1 MTNTLARRAC
11 LGLAALGAGLAL
23 VGAPTALAEPA
34 DVPAPAPTAPVTPAD
49 PGTAAPV
56 PASTQLADGVPHL
69 PSPDNLPPGTTDT
82 PPQTRNLGYL
92 REIWHAMQTQDVTM
106 SDALLLLAQRPMSST
121 AAPGQSATPSG
132 PVGSSAPAAA
142 TAAPEAAVSP

>member
-82 PPQTRNLGYL
+82 PPQTRNLGYCA
-92 REIWHAMQTQDVTM
+92 RSGTPC
-106 SDALLLLAQRPMSST
+106 RPRT
-121 AAPGQSATPSG
+121 
-132 PVGSSAPAAA
+132 
-142 TAAPEAAVSP
+142 